1 MKNTTNQAF
10 SEVYDVISHFQEEMQ
25 EKIPKSLINVIKKI
39 EIWIMKLI

>member
-10 SEVYDVISHFQEEMQ
+10 SEVYDVISHFEEEMQ
-25 EKIPKSLINVIKKI
+25 EKIPKSFINVIKKI